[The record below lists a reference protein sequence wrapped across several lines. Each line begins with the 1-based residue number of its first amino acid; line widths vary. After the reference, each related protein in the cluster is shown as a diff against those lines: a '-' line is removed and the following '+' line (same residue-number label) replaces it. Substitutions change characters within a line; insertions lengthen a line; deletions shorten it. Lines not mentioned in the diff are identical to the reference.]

1 MDKKSFI
8 GLLLIGAILIGWSF
22 FMSPSKEDQ
31 AKVKHY
37 NDSIALERTVA
48 DAKYKAELEKKKTA
62 AATAIA
68 DTTGGKKAAILPDS
82 LKDLQKVKQYGPF
95 QASAGKK
102 ESYLTI
108 ENDLYKVKLSTR
120 GGRPV
125 SVELKGYH
133 TGKVEGPLVTLFRED
148 SSTFALQVF
157 DNTNRAYST
166 DSLYFAPSD
175 SSFAVKGDQ
184 SKSVSMRLAAGDGKY
199 LEYVYTLKGNDY
211 MMGCKIN
218 MIGMQDVLASN
229 MQELDMH
236 WAMQT
241 PSQESDLNSQRI
253 KSTIYYKIPDEDVNY
268 LSETKDETK
277 TLDGNNIK
285 WVAFKQQFFTSV
297 LIAESTWGKTKPTI
311 ETHTD
316 KTDTVHVKD
325 FSAKLSIPFSHKASE
340 SFGLKFYF
348 GPNKYSTLKA
358 YDMDLERQIPLGWSL
373 FRYVNKWIVIPIF
386 NFLDSL
392 NMSYGIIILILTI
405 IIKILIF
412 PIAYKTYMSSAKMR
426 VVKPEVD
433 EINAKFKDGDPL
445 KKQQATMA
453 LYKKAGINPM
463 AGCIPVL
470 LQMPILIALVSFF
483 PSAIELRQ
491 HGFLWAS
498 DLSTY
503 DSIYHLPFK
512 IPAYGDHVSLFALLM
527 TASTVLYTWSN
538 SQLMGQTDQLP
549 GMKWMMYLMPVM
561 FLVFMNNY
569 SSGLS
574 YYYFLAN
581 MITFGQTFL
590 MRRFVDEDAIH
601 KKIQENKL
609 KPVKT
614 SSWQQRL
621 EKAAR
626 DRQNALQQQQGKKKK

>member
-22 FMSPSKEDQ
+22 FMSPSKKDE
-31 AKVKHY
+31 AKLQRY
-37 NDSIALERTVA
+37 NDSIQLARTIS
-48 DAKYKAELEKKKTA
+48 DAKDRDEQARRKALLT
-62 AATAIA
+62 
-68 DTTGGKKAAILPDS
+68 DTSASKKAALAAMPDS
-82 LKDLQKVKQYGPF
+82 VRQQQQSKQYGPF
-95 QASAGKK
+95 QESAGKK
-102 ESYLTI
+102 KSYLTI
-108 ENDLYKVKLSTR
+108 ENDFYKVRLSTR

-125 SVELKGYH
+125 SVELKGYK
-133 TGKVEGPLVTLFRED
+133 TGKADGPPVVLFNED
-148 SSTFALQVF
+148 SSTFALQLF
-157 DNTNRAYST
+157 DNSNRAYNT

-175 SSFAVKGDQ
+175 SSFAVKGTQD
-184 SKSVSMRLAAGDGKY
+184 KSLAMRLSAGPGKY
-199 LEYVYTLKGNDY
+199 LEYVYTLRGNDH
-211 MMGCKIN
+211 MMGFKIN
-218 MIGMQDVLASN
+218 MVGMQDVLASN
-229 MQELDMH
+229 MQEIDLH
-236 WAMQT
+236 WTMEA
-241 PSQESDLNSQRI
+241 PSQESDLNNQRI

-268 LSETKDETK
+268 LSETKDEVK
-277 TLDGNNIK
+277 TLDGSNLK
-285 WVAFKQQFFTSV
+285 WLSFKQQFFTSV
-297 LIAESTWGKTKPTI
+297 LIAENSWGKTKPTI

-316 KTDTVHVKD
+316 RSDTLHVKN
-325 FSAKLSIPFSHKASE
+325 FSAKLSIPFTHRPAE
-340 SFGLKFYF
+340 SFAMKFYY
-348 GPNKYSTLKA
+348 GPNSYPLLKQ
-358 YDMDLERQIPLGWSL
+358 YDMDLERQIPLGWSI
-373 FRYVNKWIVIPIF
+373 FRYVNKWLVIPIF
-386 NFLDSL
+386 NFLDSF

-405 IIKILIF
+405 IIKIVIF

-538 SQLMGQTDQLP
+538 SQLMGQTDQMP

-581 MITFGQTFL
+581 MITFGQTWL
-590 MRRFVDEDAIH
+590 MRKFVDEAAIH
-601 KKIQENKL
+601 KKIQDNKL

-626 DRQNALQQQQGKKKK
+626 DRQSAVQLQQGKKKK

>member
-1 MDKKSFI
+1 MDRKSFI
-8 GLLLIGAILIGWSF
+8 GLLLIGAILIGWSY
-22 FMSPSKEDQ
+22 FMGPSKSEL
-31 AKVKHY
+31 AKQQHY
-37 NDSIALERTVA
+37 NDSIQLERTVA
-48 DAKYKAELEKKKTA
+48 DAKYKEELARKKA
-62 AATAIA
+62 AAT
-68 DTTGGKKAAILPDS
+68 DTSAKKTSVAELPDS
-82 LKDLQKVKQYGPF
+82 LKALQKNKQYGPF
-95 QASAGKK
+95 QASVGKK
-102 ESYLTI
+102 KAYVFL
-108 ENDLYKVKLSTR
+108 ENELYKVKLSTR

-125 SVELKGYH
+125 SVELKGFH
-133 TGKVEGPLVTLFRED
+133 TKTNDGPPVKLFDED
-148 SSTFALQVF
+148 SSSFGLQVF
-157 DNTNRAYST
+157 DNTNHAYST
-166 DSLYFAPSD
+166 DSLYFAPSGE
-175 SSFAVKGDQ
+175 SFVLKGNETGAFT
-184 SKSVSMRLAAGDGKY
+184 MRLDAGQGKY
-199 LEYVYTLKGNDY
+199 LEYAYTLKGNDY

-218 MIGMQDVLASN
+218 LVGMQDVLASN
-229 MQELDMH
+229 MQELDLK
-236 WAMQT
+236 WSMQP
-241 PSQESDLNSQRI
+241 PSQEKDLVSQKQ
-253 KSTIYYKIPDEDVNY
+253 KSTVYYKLQDEDVNY

-277 TLDGNNIK
+277 TLEGSNLK
-285 WVAFKQQFFTSV
+285 WVSFKQQFFTSV
-297 LIAESTWGKTKPTI
+297 LIAESAWGKTKPTF
-311 ETHTD
+311 ETHACI
-316 KTDTVHVKD
+316 DTIHTKI
-325 FSAKLSIPFSHKASE
+325 FSAKLSIPLSHKPME
-340 SFGLKFYF
+340 SFAMKFYY
-348 GPNKYSTLKA
+348 GPNRYSTLKQ
-358 YDMDLERQIPLGWSL
+358 YGMDLERQIPLGWSI
-373 FRYVNKWIVIPIF
+373 FRYVNKWLVIPVF
-386 NFLDSL
+386 NFLDTF

-405 IIKILIF
+405 VIKILIF
-412 PIAYKTYMSSAKMR
+412 PIAYKTYLSSAKMR

-470 LQMPILIALVSFF
+470 LQMPILIALVNFF
-483 PSAIELRQ
+483 PTAIELRQ

-503 DSIYHLPFK
+503 DSILHLPFK

-527 TASTVLYTWSN
+527 TASTILYTWSN

-581 MITFGQTFL
+581 MITFGQTWL
-590 MRRFVDEDAIH
+590 MRKFVDEDAIH

>member
-22 FMSPSKEDQ
+22 FMSPSKQEL
-31 AKVKHY
+31 AKQQHY
-37 NDSIALERTVA
+37 KDSVALKQEQ
-48 DAKYKAELEKKKTA
+48 DFAKYNADKKQKQIGADSSDHKANLAGLSDSAKTA
-62 AATAIA
+62 LKQKQLGPFASSAIA
-68 DTTGGKKAAILPDS
+68 
-82 LKDLQKVKQYGPF
+82 
-95 QASAGKK
+95 KK
-102 ESYLTI
+102 EYISI
-108 ENDLYKVKLSTR
+108 ENEFYIVSLSTQ

-125 SVELKGYH
+125 SVQLKNFH
-133 TGKVEGPLVTLFRED
+133 TKKASGPPVMLFKED
-148 SSTFALQVF
+148 SSSFGLQLF
-157 DNTNRAYST
+157 DNAHKPYAT
-166 DSLYFAPSD
+166 DTLQFVASEPSF
-175 SSFAVKGDQ
+175 SVKGDQ
-184 SKSVSMRLAAGDGKY
+184 SKSISMKLSAGEGKY
-199 LEYVYTLKGNDY
+199 IEYVYTIKGNDY
-211 MMGCKIN
+211 MLGCKIN
-218 MIGMQDVLASN
+218 LVGMQDVIASN
-229 MQELDMH
+229 TQDLDLN

-241 PSQESDLNSQRI
+241 PSQEMDLKNQRI
-253 KSTIYYKIPDEDVNY
+253 KSTIYYKFPDDKSDY
-268 LSETKDETK
+268 LSESKDDSK
-277 TLDGNNIK
+277 TLEGTNLK

-297 LIAESTWGKTKPTI
+297 LIAESAWGRTKPFI
-311 ETHTD
+311 KTHTD
-316 KTDTVHVKD
+316 KEDTLHVKD
-325 FSAKLSIPFSHKASE
+325 FSAKLSIPFSHKPLE
-340 SFGLKFYF
+340 SFSMKFFF
-348 GPNKYSTLKA
+348 GPTQYSLLKS
-358 YDMDLERQIPLGWSL
+358 YDMDLESQIPLGWSI
-373 FRYVNKWIVIPIF
+373 FRYVNKWLVIPIF
-386 NFLDSL
+386 NFLDSFD
-392 NMSYGIIILILTI
+392 MSYGIIILILTI

-453 LYKKAGINPM
+453 LYRKAGINPM

-483 PSAIELRQ
+483 PTAIQLRQ

-503 DSIYHLPFK
+503 DSILRLPFT

-527 TASTVLYTWSN
+527 TGSTILYTWSN

-581 MITFGQTFL
+581 MITFGQTLL
-590 MRRFVDEDAIH
+590 MRRFVDEAAIH

-609 KPVKT
+609 KPTKT

-626 DRQNALQQQQGKKKK
+626 DRQAAIAAPQKKKK

>member
-22 FMSPSKEDQ
+22 FMSPSKQEL
-31 AKVKHY
+31 AKQQHDKDSSALAQEKSFAKY
-37 NDSIALERTVA
+37 NAETKQKKLEADTSNHILNPASLSDSTKIAL
-48 DAKYKAELEKKKTA
+48 K
-62 AATAIA
+62 
-68 DTTGGKKAAILPDS
+68 
-82 LKDLQKVKQYGPF
+82 QKQYGPF
-95 QASAGKK
+95 AASASARK
-102 ESYLTI
+102 EYISIDNEFYTI
-108 ENDLYKVKLSTR
+108 KLSTQ

-125 SVELKGYH
+125 SVQLKNFH
-133 TGKVEGPLVTLFRED
+133 AKKADGPALMLFNED
-148 SSTFALQVF
+148 SSAFGLQLF
-157 DNTNRAYST
+157 DNAHKAYAT
-166 DSLYFAPSD
+166 DTLQFVPSET
-175 SSFAVKGDQ
+175 SFSVKGGQ
-184 SKSVSMRLAAGDGKY
+184 TKSISMRLAAGEGKY
-199 LEYVYTLKGNDY
+199 IEYVYTITGNDY
-211 MMGCKIN
+211 MLGCKIN
-218 MIGMQDVLASN
+218 LVDMQDVIASN
-229 MQELDMH
+229 MQDLDLN
-236 WAMQT
+236 WAMQS
-241 PSQESDLNSQRI
+241 PSQEMDLKNQRI
-253 KSTIYYKIPDEDVNY
+253 KSTVYYKFPDEKADY
-268 LSETKDETK
+268 LSESKDESK
-277 TLDGNNIK
+277 TLEGTNLK

-297 LIAESTWGKTKPTI
+297 LIAQSDWGKTKPSVR
-311 ETHTD
+311 THTD
-316 KTDTVHVKD
+316 KEDTLHVKD
-325 FSAKLSIPFSHKASE
+325 FSAKLSIPFSHKPLE
-340 SFGLKFYF
+340 SFSMKFFF
-348 GPNKYSTLKA
+348 GPTQYSLLKKYN
-358 YDMDLERQIPLGWSL
+358 MDLETQIPLGWSI
-373 FRYVNKWIVIPIF
+373 FRFVNTWLVIPIF
-386 NFLDSL
+386 NFLDSF
-392 NMSYGIIILILTI
+392 NISYGIIILILTI
-405 IIKILIF
+405 IIKMLIF

-483 PSAIELRQ
+483 PTAIELRQ

-503 DSIYHLPFK
+503 DSIFHLPFT

-527 TASTVLYTWSN
+527 TGSTILYTWSN

-581 MITFGQTFL
+581 MITFGQTLL
-590 MRRFVDEDAIH
+590 MRRFVDEAAIH
-601 KKIQENKL
+601 KKIQENKQ

-614 SSWQQRL
+614 SNLQQRL

-626 DRQNALQQQQGKKKK
+626 DRQSAIAAPPKKKK

>member
-8 GLLLIGAILIGWSF
+8 GLLLIGAILIGGSY
-22 FMSPSKEDQ
+22 FMSPSKEQ
-31 AKVKHY
+31 LAKQQHY
-37 NDSIALERTVA
+37 KDSVGREQVA
-48 DAKYKAELEKKKTA
+48 AEAKYKADQALKKLA
-62 AATAIA
+62 AADTVHAKPGETAVA
-68 DTTGGKKAAILPDS
+68 GDS
-82 LKDLQKVKQYGPF
+82 LRNLQKLKQYGPF
-95 QASAGKK
+95 QESAGKK
-102 ESYLTI
+102 KQYLTI
-108 ENDLYKVKLSTR
+108 ENDFYKVSLSTR

-125 SVELKGYH
+125 SVQLKDFH
-133 TGKVEGPLVTLFRED
+133 TKKADGPPIMLYAED
-148 SSTFALQVF
+148 SSTFALQLF

-166 DSLYFAPSD
+166 DSLFFAPSD
-175 SSFAVKGDQ
+175 SSFAVKADQ
-184 SKSVSMRLAAGDGKY
+184 SKTLSMRLSAGPGKY
-199 LEYVYTLKGNDY
+199 IEYVYSLKGNDH

-218 MIGMQDVLASN
+218 LVGMQDVIASN
-229 MQELDMH
+229 MQDLDLR
-236 WAMQT
+236 WAMKT
-241 PSQESDLNSQRI
+241 PSQENDLGSQRQN
-253 KSTIYYKIPDEDVNY
+253 STVYYKFPEEKVDN
-268 LSETKDETK
+268 LNKTKDETK
-277 TLDGNNIK
+277 TLESSDLK

-297 LIAESTWGKTKPTI
+297 LIADNSWGRTKPAL
-311 ETHTD
+311 EVHTD
-316 KTDTVHVKD
+316 LGDSAHVKD
-325 FSAKLSIPFSHKASE
+325 FSARFSIPFLHKPAE
-340 SFGLKFYF
+340 SFAMKFYF
-348 GPNKYSTLKA
+348 GPNNYTLLKS
-358 YDMDLERQIPLGWSL
+358 YNLDLEGQMSLGWSI
-373 FRYVNKWIVIPIF
+373 FRYVNTWLVIPIF
-386 NFLDSL
+386 NFLDSF

-405 IIKILIF
+405 IIKIIIF
-412 PIAYKTYMSSAKMR
+412 PIAYKTYLSSAKMR
-426 VVKPEVD
+426 VIKPEVD
-433 EINAKFKDGDPL
+433 ELNAKFKDGDPL

-483 PSAIELRQ
+483 PAAIELRQ

-503 DSIYHLPFK
+503 DSIWHLPFR

-527 TASTVLYTWSN
+527 TGSTILYTWSN
-538 SQLMGQTDQLP
+538 SQLMGQSDQLP

-581 MITFGQTFL
+581 MITYGQTLL
-590 MRRFVDEDAIH
+590 MRRFVDQDAIH

-609 KPVKT
+609 KPVKS

-626 DRQNALQQQQGKKKK
+626 DRQNLLQQQQGKKKK

>member
-8 GLLLIGAILIGWSF
+8 GLLLIGALLIGGSY
-22 FMSPSKEDQ
+22 FMSPSKQELARQ
-31 AKVKHY
+31 QHY
-37 NDSIALERTVA
+37 KDSVQLEQVVA
-48 DAKYKAELEKKKTA
+48 EAKYKAEQLRKKALAADTSTVKTA
-62 AATAIA
+62 
-68 DTTGGKKAAILPDS
+68 DGGGMNDS
-82 LKDLQKVKQYGPF
+82 LRMAQKLKQYGPF
-95 QASAGKK
+95 QQSAQKKK
-102 ESYLTI
+102 EYLTI
-108 ENDLYKVKLSTR
+108 ENDFYKVRLSTR

-125 SVELKGYH
+125 SIQLKDFH
-133 TGKVEGPLVTLFRED
+133 TKKADGPPVMLYAED
-148 SSTFALQVF
+148 SSTFGLQLF

-166 DSLYFAPSD
+166 DSLHFVPSD
-175 SSFAVKGDQ
+175 SSFAVKGEQ
-184 SKSVSMRLAAGDGKY
+184 AKSLSMRLSAGAGKY
-199 LEYVYTLKGNDY
+199 IEYVYSLKGNEH

-218 MIGMQDVLASN
+218 LVGMQDVIASN
-229 MQELDMH
+229 TQDIDLR
-236 WAMQT
+236 WAMKT
-241 PSQESDLNSQRI
+241 PSQESDLGSQRQN
-253 KSTIYYKIPDEDVNY
+253 STIYFKFPEEKVDNINK
-268 LSETKDETK
+268 TKDEVK
-277 TLDGNNIK
+277 TLEGSDVK
-285 WVAFKQQFFTSV
+285 WIAFKQQFFTSV
-297 LIAESTWGKTKPTI
+297 LIAENSWGKTKPTLEI
-311 ETHTD
+311 HTD
-316 KTDTVHVKD
+316 AGDSAHVKD
-325 FSAKLSIPFSHKASE
+325 FSARLSIPFSHKPLE
-340 SFGLKFYF
+340 SFAMKFYF
-348 GPNKYSTLKA
+348 GPNNYTTLKS
-358 YDMDLERQIPLGWSL
+358 YNLDLEGQMSLGWSI
-373 FRYVNKWIVIPIF
+373 FRYVNTWLVIPIF
-386 NFLDSL
+386 NFLDSF

-412 PIAYKTYMSSAKMR
+412 PIAYKTYLSSAKMR
-426 VVKPEVD
+426 VIKPEVD
-433 EINAKFKDGDPL
+433 ELNAKFKDGDPL

-483 PSAIELRQ
+483 PAAIELRQ

-503 DSIYHLPFK
+503 DSIFHLPFR

-527 TASTVLYTWSN
+527 TGSTILYTWSN
-538 SQLMGQTDQLP
+538 SQLMGQTDQMP

-581 MITFGQTFL
+581 MITYGQTLL
-590 MRRFVDEDAIH
+590 MRQFVDETAIH

-626 DRQNALQQQQGKKKK
+626 DRQNLLQQQQGKKKK

>member
-8 GLLLIGAILIGWSF
+8 GLLLIGAILLGWF
-22 FMSPSKEDQ
+22 FYMSPSKQDLARQ
-31 AKVKHY
+31 QHY
-37 NDSIALERTVA
+37 KDSVALEEQKAYAKGIAEAKMKRLATDSTGHPIAAVA
-48 DAKYKAELEKKKTA
+48 LSDSAKKVLTEKQ
-62 AATAIA
+62 
-68 DTTGGKKAAILPDS
+68 L
-82 LKDLQKVKQYGPF
+82 GPF
-95 QASAGKK
+95 SASASGKK
-102 ESYLTI
+102 EYVSIDNEFYV
-108 ENDLYKVKLSTR
+108 VKLSTR

-125 SVELKGYH
+125 SVQLKNFR
-133 TGKVEGPLVTLFRED
+133 TKKADGPPLMLFNED
-148 SSTFALQVF
+148 SSSFGLQLF
-157 DNTNRAYST
+157 DNAHKAYST
-166 DSLYFAPSD
+166 DTLQFV
-175 SSFAVKGDQ
+175 SSETSFSVKGEQ
-184 SKSVSMRLAAGDGKY
+184 SKSISMRLSAGEGKY
-199 LEYVYTLKGNDY
+199 IEYLYTIKGNDY
-211 MMGCKIN
+211 MLGCKIN
-218 MIGMQDVLASN
+218 LVGMQDVIASN
-229 MQELDMH
+229 MQDLDLN
-236 WAMQT
+236 WAMQS
-241 PSQESDLNSQRI
+241 PSQEMDLKNQRI
-253 KSTIYYKIPDEDVNY
+253 KSTVYYKFPDEKADY
-268 LSETKDETK
+268 LSETKDDSK
-277 TLDGNNIK
+277 TLEGTNLK

-297 LIAESTWGKTKPTI
+297 LIAQSDWGKTKPSVR
-311 ETHTD
+311 THTD
-316 KTDTVHVKD
+316 KEDTLHVKD
-325 FSAKLSIPFSHKASE
+325 FSAKLSIPFSHKPLE
-340 SFGLKFYF
+340 SFSMKFFF
-348 GPNKYSTLKA
+348 GPTQYSLLKKYN
-358 YDMDLERQIPLGWSL
+358 MDLETQIPLGWSI
-373 FRYVNKWIVIPIF
+373 FRFVNTWLVIPIF
-386 NFLDSL
+386 NFLDSF
-392 NMSYGIIILILTI
+392 NISYGIIILILTI
-405 IIKILIF
+405 IIKMLIF

-453 LYKKAGINPM
+453 LYRKAGINPM

-483 PSAIELRQ
+483 PTAIELRQ

-503 DSIYHLPFK
+503 DSIFHLPFT

-527 TASTVLYTWSN
+527 TGSTILYTWSN

-581 MITFGQTFL
+581 MITFGQTLL
-590 MRRFVDEDAIH
+590 MRRFVDEAAIH
-601 KKIQENKL
+601 KKIQENKQ

-626 DRQNALQQQQGKKKK
+626 DRQAAIAAPPKKKN